1 VAVPDWDKADLDHLP
16 SGMKHSRWADDE
28 KNEYGPAA
36 DGAKPQKIR
45 RPRMTNSE
53 KKSRAAQRSQADDK
67 STEDAQPAQAGN
79 QSYQAQDQPT
89 QVDHHSIQ
97 AGDQST
103 PGEDLSHLTAN
114 QRGKRPQNA
123 RPERTPENWENIRM
137 ERQAWAM
144 RTARLVVNPQIAIDR
159 QAEQQQQ
166 RLKREA
172 DYREAA
178 RLRAAAPTGPQQSPQ
193 AEDQYV
199 QVANRRTRAA
209 IQDAQAEEGDLSHL
223 THDQRKKRNREAR
236 ANGTSTPEQLEA
248 YRLNQE
254 ELRNRRANNPAN
266 PQKAIDRQKSNARA
280 AERKA
285 NLEKADEA
293 KTEPEEQGSR
303 QEAGDRETRP
313 SPATEENVSLSG
325 GSQAQSNQT
334 EGQSSLTEDGKK
346 PGRKR
351 NRADKSERD
360 LWTPE
365 ERESFGRKQE
375 VTAKAQAVNRERK
388 EKTQAKNEK
397 AAEDKVKQEEQRLK
411 KEADDRDTARLRA
424 AAPTG
429 PRQPTLNYQTPLEA
443 EYQERQRANLMYP
456 QRHPRLPA
464 ANNQWQ
470 QSYPPAAN
478 NQQQNPHHAAGNN
491 QRRESYPP
499 AASDQQQHSRQTGPA
514 GNNQQQRPHNPVANN
529 QQQPDARGGRGGR
542 GGRVGRGRGGNQ
554 RGGEGHGY
562 EGYYD
567 AEGNWRE
574 N

>member
-1 VAVPDWDKADLDHLP
+1 
-16 SGMKHSRWADDE
+16 
-28 KNEYGPAA
+28 
-36 DGAKPQKIR
+36 
-45 RPRMTNSE
+45 
-53 KKSRAAQRSQADDK
+53 
-67 STEDAQPAQAGN
+67 
-79 QSYQAQDQPT
+79 
-89 QVDHHSIQ
+89 
-97 AGDQST
+97 
-103 PGEDLSHLTAN
+103 
-114 QRGKRPQNA
+114 
-123 RPERTPENWENIRM
+123 
-137 ERQAWAM
+137 
-144 RTARLVVNPQIAIDR
+144 
-159 QAEQQQQ
+159 
-166 RLKREA
+166 
-172 DYREAA
+172 
-178 RLRAAAPTGPQQSPQ
+178 
-193 AEDQYV
+193 
-199 QVANRRTRAA
+199 
-209 IQDAQAEEGDLSHL
+209 
-223 THDQRKKRNREAR
+223 
-236 ANGTSTPEQLEA
+236 
-248 YRLNQE
+248 
-254 ELRNRRANNPAN
+254 
-266 PQKAIDRQKSNARA
+266 
-280 AERKA
+280 
-285 NLEKADEA
+285 
-293 KTEPEEQGSR
+293 
-303 QEAGDRETRP
+303 
-313 SPATEENVSLSG
+313 
-325 GSQAQSNQT
+325 
-334 EGQSSLTEDGKK
+334 LTEDGKK

-375 VTAKAQAVNRERK
+375 VIAKAQAVNRERK

-470 QSYPPAAN
+470 QSYPPAA
-478 NQQQNPHHAAGNN
+478 
-491 QRRESYPP
+491 
-499 AASDQQQHSRQTGPA
+499 SDQQQHSRQTGPA